1 MMKNYSKFLFL
12 ITLIMGSM
20 LTLSSNNWFSMWMG
34 LEINLI
40 SFIPLITN
48 YKNSSSE
55 SAMIYFLV
63 QSIGSILFISSIIM
77 TSMLMYKTFME
88 LMMII
93 SMALKMG
100 MAPTHMWMP
109 EIMEKM
115 SWPNCMILMTW
126 QKLAP
131 LSIMSY
137 MENKMIIIL
146 ALYST
151 MIGAIGGLNQ
161 TSTRKIM
168 AFSSINHLGW
178 MNSTLWFNNQ
188 MWIKYFIMYSMI
200 TLIVSMYMW
209 MNSIFFI
216 NQFKSNTSMI
226 NKINL
231 IIMMM
236 SLGGLPPF
244 LGFLPKWLVIQ
255 TLIMNNMYPIM
266 LIMIMSTLLTL
277 FYYLRM
283 MSSIMMM
290 NQYSMKWELKNKK
303 INLMSSMCII
313 INMML
318 PTMLIIVLN

>member
-12 ITLIMGSM
+12 VTLILGSM

-48 YKNSSSE
+48 YKNNSSE
-55 SAMIYFLV
+55 SAMIYFMV
-63 QSIGSILFISSIIM
+63 QSIGSIMFIASILM
-77 TSMLMYKTFME
+77 TSMLMTKTFME
-88 LMMII
+88 MTMIM

-100 MAPTHMWMP
+100 MAPMHLWMP

-137 MENKMIIIL
+137 LNNKMIIIL
-146 ALYST
+146 AIYSS

-178 MNSTLWFNNQ
+178 MNSTMLFNNQ
-188 MWIKYFIMYSMI
+188 VWMKYFIIYTMI
-200 TLIVSMYMW
+200 TLIVSMFMW

-216 NQFKSNTSMI
+216 NQFKSNSSMI
-226 NKINL
+226 NKINI

-255 TLIMNNMYPIM
+255 NLIENNMYIIM

-283 MSSIMMM
+283 MSSILMM

-303 INLMSSMCII
+303 MNMMSSLFII

-318 PTMLIIVLN
+318 PAISIISFN